1 MATDNTKANVTVG
14 RPKTTGAVYRA
25 PAGTAVP
32 TDATTALAN
41 TFVAMGY
48 ISEEGVTNGR
58 SSDSETIREWGGESV
73 YEVEE
78 NFEDTFHMKMI
89 EVLNVDVL
97 KAVYN
102 ADNVSG
108 TLAAGISVEVN
119 SAEHENAAWVIDMIM
134 RNKVLKR
141 ICIPDGKISEIADIV
156 YRRNEAVGYDI
167 TIKAFPDSD
176 GNTHYEYIKQ
186 PSTWRMAAR

>member
-14 RPKTTGAVYRA
+14 RPKTSGAVYRA
-25 PAGTAVP
+25 PAGTSVP

-102 ADNVSG
+102 ADNVG
-108 TLAAGISVEVN
+108 GALATGISVEVN
-119 SAEHENAAWVIDMIM
+119 SDEHENAAWVIDMIM

-141 ICIPDGKISEIADIV
+141 ICIPDGKISEVADIV
-156 YRRNEAVGYDI
+156 YRRTEAVGYDI
-167 TIKAFPDSD
+167 TIKAFPDSS

-186 PSTWRMAAR
+186 PST